1 MAWNRECVERESCLP
16 CPELWEWWREIFPKN
31 AYFFAFFPVMGDARE
46 RIPKWL
52 AGDCFVANH
61 FI

>member
-1 MAWNRECVERESCLP
+1 
-16 CPELWEWWREIFPKN
+16 LWEWWREIFPKN